1 MTPAL
6 NFDAAIYHRMLCGS
20 LALFSH
26 DILGLDIGAHY
37 SAWSDMVSEY
47 DRIALLAGR
56 DLGKST
62 CFTYAYPIWRAWG
75 EPGSEI
81 YLFSKTMEQAQDY
94 LDYIIYGKPGTA
106 IRGMIE
112 IPVLNEIVPHASG
125 RGKGGTAAK
134 ARLKRTDVRFLNGSR
149 IRVAGYGKA
158 VRGKHPKYIVLDD
171 VLNDESMWSEMV
183 RRKEIEYFRSA
194 IINMCPPGG
203 QIIDVGTPLHVSDLH
218 GWLKENPAYAYAEF
232 PLIIR
237 DPKTGKERALYPKR
251 YPLETL
257 HKKKI
262 EVGSLAFA
270 REIMLQP
277 LNDDI
282 SIFPEVLFP
291 PCYDKTICLRP
302 SKSQIKTRKLTVSI
316 GVDIARSANVG
327 SDFFVIFVVGRDPK
341 GNQHI
346 IDIRR
351 SKGLAFRQ
359 QLHEIE
365 IAAQLYDPALIF
377 IESNAMQQLYSQE
390 LRRETDLPIKEF
402 ETLATNKYPL
412 DKGVPGQ
419 RLLLENRKVVI
430 PRGDQFSIDMTDLWL
445 NECRQFGYID
455 GKLQGI
461 GAHDDTVMAWWLA
474 TEASRAG
481 GFSFVFGEGDEGEEE
496 DVFGATDDG
505 TDWEDVLIGGDEGE
519 SAPMF

>member
-1 MTPAL
+1 MTPSY
-6 NFDAAIYHRMLCGS
+6 NFDSSVYHRMLCES
-20 LALFSH
+20 LALFSR

-37 SAWSDMVSEY
+37 AAWSDMITEY

-62 CFTYAYPIWRAWG
+62 CFTYAYPIWRAWSK
-75 EPGSEI
+75 PGSEV
-81 YLFSKTMEQAQDY
+81 YLFSKTLEQAGDY
-94 LDYIIYGKPGTA
+94 LDYILYGKPGTA
-106 IRGMIE
+106 LRGMIE
-112 IPVLNEIVPHASG
+112 IPVLDEIVPHQSG
-125 RGKGGTAAK
+125 RGKNANAR
-134 ARLKRTDVRFLNGSR
+134 ARLKRADVRFLNGSR

-194 IINMCPPGG
+194 IVNMCPPGG
-203 QIIDVGTPLHVSDLH
+203 QIINVGTPLHVADLH

-232 PLIIR
+232 PLIIK
-237 DPKTGKERALYPKR
+237 DDSTGKERALYPKR
-251 YPLETL
+251 YSLDL
-257 HKKKI
+257 LYKKKI

-270 REIMLQP
+270 REILLQP

-282 SIFPEVLFP
+282 SIFPESLFP
-291 PCYDKTICLRP
+291 PCYDKTICLKP
-302 SKSQIKTRKLTVSI
+302 SKAQIKERKLTTYI
-316 GVDIARSANVG
+316 GVDIARSASVG
-327 SDFFVIFVVGRDPK
+327 SDFFVIFVIGRDPK

-351 SKGLAFRQ
+351 SKGLMFRQ

-365 IAAQLYDPALIF
+365 LACQLYDPTLVF

-419 RLLLENRKVVI
+419 RLLLENRKLVI
-430 PRGDQFSIDMTDLWL
+430 PRGDQYSIDMTNLWL
-445 NECRQFGYID
+445 NECRQFGYIE

-461 GAHDDTVMAWWLA
+461 GSHDDTVMAWWFA
-474 TEASRAG
+474 TEASRSG
-481 GFSFVFGEGDEGEEE
+481 GFSFMFGDGDEEEGE
-496 DVFGATDDG
+496 DIFGASDDG
-505 TDWEDVLIGGDEGE
+505 TNWEDVMIGDDAEEAGQL
-519 SAPMF
+519 F